1 VATNKIVIIDDSQV
15 IRMRVREMLP
25 KGDFEVLEAQ
35 DGVEGL
41 ALICKE
47 RPNLIILDF
56 LLPRKSGWEV
66 FQEIQAQPDLQKI
79 PLVVMS
85 GRKEEVTQNI
95 AQPFEF
101 FEFIQKPFEPTELVD
116 AIRAAVAKARR
127 RRTTVATAE
136 GGEVAELRGRVEKLE
151 TELTSLKKQ
160 MEQLLALIRQKI

>member
-1 VATNKIVIIDDSQV
+1 MATNKIVIIDDSQV

>member
-1 VATNKIVIIDDSQV
+1 MATNKIVIIDDSQV

-136 GGEVAELRGRVEKLE
+136 GGEVAELRGRVENLE

>member
-136 GGEVAELRGRVEKLE
+136 GGEVAELRGRVENLE

>member
-127 RRTTVATAE
+127 RRTT
-136 GGEVAELRGRVEKLE
+136 R
-151 TELTSLKKQ
+151 S
-160 MEQLLALIRQKI
+160 